1 MKLSVIIVNYNVR
14 YFLEQC
20 LYAVIKASGK
30 IETEI
35 FVVDNHSVDGSCAM
49 VKEKFPNVTLIDNQQ
64 NVGFAKA
71 NNQAIRISKGEYVL
85 LLNPDTVVEED
96 TFTQVIGFMDS
107 HPDAGGLGVKMIDGK
122 GNFLPESK
130 RGLPTPS
137 VAFYKI
143 FGLSKL
149 FPSSKTFNKYHLGF
163 LNKDEIHEIEVLSGA
178 FMLLR
183 KEALNKTGLLDEE
196 FFMYGEDIDLSYR
209 LMLAGYK
216 NYYYPKTTIIHY
228 KGEST
233 KKGSINYVRMFYNAM
248 AIFARKHFSK
258 GNADLFT
265 FFITLAIWFRA
276 LLAIASRFLKNMAT
290 PLLDGVII
298 YAGFYIITHY
308 WEGYKYHGD
317 GSYPKIFT
325 WYVVPA
331 YIIVWLFSLY
341 YVGGYSKHVK
351 IKNIF
356 KGIGFGAIL
365 VLVFYA
371 LLSETMRF
379 SRAIILIGTVWTLF
393 SIPTLRFVL
402 HFTGIPFFRLHKYRK
417 KRIILAGSVE
427 ECYRVEKLLQKSGI
441 PFELSGFVTTNG
453 NCRTEIF
460 IGSIDELPEIVQ
472 IHKIDEIIF
481 CSRDIPSANVIRS
494 MVALSAMNVDY
505 KIAGPESIAIIGS
518 NSIDSSGD
526 LYEVHFNSIAVEI
539 NRRNKRL
546 LDIVFSIFLLAF
558 LPIFVFIVKKPLGLI
573 RNICQVFFGLKTW
586 VGYIENERNKMLPSL
601 KKSVLHPE
609 PTDNVN
615 EIDNALAA
623 QLNLMYA
630 KDYKVNIDIAII
642 LKKLKYM
649 GS

>member
-1 MKLSVIIVNYNVR
+1 LKLSVIIVNYNVR
-14 YFLEQC
+14 HFLEQC

-49 VKEKFPNVTLIDNQQ
+49 VKEKFPDIILIDNQE

-96 TFTQVIGFMDS
+96 TFLKVVSFMDT
-107 HPDAGGLGVKMIDGK
+107 HTDAGGLGVKMIDGK

-143 FGLSKL
+143 FGFAKL
-149 FPSSKTFNKYHLGF
+149 FPSSKTFNKYHLGY
-163 LNKDEIHEIEVLSGA
+163 LNKDEIHVVDVLSGA
-178 FMLLR
+178 FMFLR
-183 KEALNKTGLLDEE
+183 KEALNKAGLLDEN

-209 LMLAGYK
+209 LTLVGYR

-248 AIFARKHFSK
+248 SIFARKHFSK
-258 GNADLFT
+258 GNADFFT

-276 LLAIASRFLKNMAT
+276 LLAVVSRFLKNMAT
-290 PLLDGVII
+290 PLLDGAII
-298 YAGFYIITHY
+298 YFGFYFITHY
-308 WEGYKYHGD
+308 WEEYKYHGN
-317 GSYPKIFT
+317 GGYPDFFIL
-325 WYVVPA
+325 YVVPA
-331 YIIVWLFSLY
+331 YIVVWLFSLY

-351 IKNIF
+351 IKNVL
-356 KGIGFGAIL
+356 KGIGIGAIL

-379 SRAIILIGTVWTLF
+379 SRAIVLIGTVWTLF
-393 SIPTLRFVL
+393 SIPSIRFIL
-402 HFTGIPFFRLHKYRK
+402 HFTGLSLFKLHKYRK
-417 KRIILAGSVE
+417 KRIILAGSIE
-427 ECYRVEKLLQKSGI
+427 ECHRVEKLLQKSGV

-453 NCRTEIF
+453 NNHKDLF
-460 IGSIDELPEIVQ
+460 IGSMDELPEIVQ
-472 IHKIDEIIF
+472 VHKIDEIIF

-494 MVALSAMNVDY
+494 MVALSALNVDY

-518 NSIDSSGD
+518 NSIDTSGD
-526 LYEVHFNSIAVEI
+526 LYEVHFNSIATEI

-546 LDIVFSIFLLAF
+546 LDIVFSIILLII
-558 LPIFVFIVKKPLGLI
+558 LPVFIFVVKKPLGLL
-573 RNICQVFFGLKTW
+573 RNIFQVFFGLKTW

-609 PTDNVN
+609 PAGNIN
-615 EIDNALAA
+615 GIDKVLAA

-630 KDYKVNIDIAII
+630 KDYKTNIDTAVIF
-642 LKKLKYM
+642 KKIKYL
-649 GS
+649 GN